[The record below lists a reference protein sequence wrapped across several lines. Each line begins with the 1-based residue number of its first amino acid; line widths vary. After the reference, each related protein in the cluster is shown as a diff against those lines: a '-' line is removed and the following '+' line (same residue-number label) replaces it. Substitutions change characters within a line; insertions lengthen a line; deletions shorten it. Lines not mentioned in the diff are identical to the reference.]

1 LIDSY
6 NFGSLVID
14 GKEYTNDVIILQST
28 VRDNWWRKE
37 GHNLCLD
44 DLVDATKNE
53 PDVIIVGT
61 GNLGL
66 MKISDELIE
75 KLKSK
80 GIRVIVQRTKAACE
94 TFNKLLNLKQKVV
107 AAFHLTC

>member
-1 LIDSY
+1 MAGEEKTGMCLNSKQRGGDHKI
-6 NFGSLVID
+6 
-14 GKEYTNDVIILQST
+14 KEYTNDVIILPST

-44 DLVDATKNE
+44 DLVDAIKNE

-75 KLKSK
+75 KLKSLNAFVYSS
-80 GIRVIVQRTKAACE
+80 IRYV
-94 TFNKLLNLKQKVV
+94 
-107 AAFHLTC
+107 HY